1 MAGRPKNVELE
12 RRVYALLVEGKTQAS
27 VAAILKVAK
36 STVHSCTGRLVAKGY
51 LLAVKGATREKLY
64 TKGPK
69 AGELDAVFLEFSD
82 EVYARGVTP
91 PPIFGQ
97 SSTPVSDGKKTARV
111 HHGCLKMNVV
121 VEGDVEAILEV
132 IPPRYFGPETLNPAG
147 VRDRT
152 IRRPFLRKYQDRRG
166 VERFT
171 GQLAYHDEWVTVG
184 YERSAKRKTF
194 YIYPPQL
201 DLTAD
206 ELESYETRWISISME
221 LSNYLQKNAGW
232 QFGIPE
238 LTNWQTHI
246 GIDCPALMD
255 GISDKLFMESEDR
268 QTWTSNSEGRSEI
281 ETSSIDRAR
290 VILEMPRNIVQLE
303 TNVAGLYRV
312 LELLTASVTKMAES
326 TGQLARVNELTLGRE
341 VLAAISRLD
350 AQLSELKTGQPAAP
364 DKAGADK
371 EVMYG

>member
-1 MAGRPKNVELE
+1 MPGRRKDAELE
-12 RRVYALLVEGKTQAS
+12 RRVYALLVEGKTQSS

-36 STVHSCTGRLVAKGY
+36 QTVNSCTGRLVKAGY
-51 LLAVKGATREKLY
+51 LLEVKGATREKLY
-64 TKGPK
+64 EKGPK
-69 AGELDAVFLEFSD
+69 AGELDAAYFSFSD
-82 EVYARGVTP
+82 ESYARGVTP
-91 PPIFGQ
+91 APILGQ
-97 SSTPVSDGKKTARV
+97 SQTPVSDGKKTARV
-111 HHGCLKMNVV
+111 HHGLLRLNVV
-121 VEGDVEAILEV
+121 TEGDVEQILEKNN
-132 IPPRYFGPETLNPAG
+132 GSA
-147 VRDRT
+147 
-152 IRRPFLRKYQDRRG
+152 IRRPFLRQYQDRRG
-166 VERFT
+166 VQRYT
-171 GQLAYHDEWVTVG
+171 GQLPYNDGWVTVG
-184 YERSAKRKTF
+184 YERSSKRRTF

-206 ELESYETRWISISME
+206 ELDSYEKRWISISME
-221 LSNYLQKNAGW
+221 LSNYLQKHAGW

-255 GISDKLFMESEDR
+255 GISDKLFVESEDR

-281 ETSSIDRAR
+281 ETNTIDRAR

-326 TGQLARVNELTLGRE
+326 TGQLAKVNELTLGRE
-341 VLAAISRLD
+341 LLDALSRLE
-350 AQLSELKTGQPAAP
+350 AQLSELKNGQPAAP
-364 DKAGADK
+364 DKAGTDK